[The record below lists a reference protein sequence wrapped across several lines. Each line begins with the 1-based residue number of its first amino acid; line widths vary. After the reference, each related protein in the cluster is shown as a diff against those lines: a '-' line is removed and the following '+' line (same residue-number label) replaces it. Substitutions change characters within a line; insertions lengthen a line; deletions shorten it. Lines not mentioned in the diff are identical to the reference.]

1 MSKRSVGLSAL
12 LSFTFIALAA
22 SAYAGGGPLPLGRA
36 TKTRQL
42 TYHAYYDGHKD
53 AYLVTDVSSKT
64 QARAL
69 HINYAAELRHAKGA
83 PAGGP
88 WFVREYRILSRRA
101 GIGRDYA
108 TLAAASRLARVVI
121 KNPVPE
127 DSRAAVDALLA
138 QALAAFARPG
148 ARPDLVFFKSL
159 YCLARDEGLPLKQH
173 WLPSLPPGDRMLVA
187 ASLSLP
193 SDAADAPGPQDLA
206 RLTKRL
212 EAYLST
218 EADLQIG

>member
-1 MSKRSVGLSAL
+1 MSGPIHQTEAHLLALAPHTGDHLVLTCFSPADGLFSAL
-12 LSFTFIALAA
+12 LRPPRGLKTDAAPPPDLFDRLAL
-22 SAYAGGGPLPLGRA
+22 
-36 TKTRQL
+36 
-42 TYHAYYDGHKD
+42 
-53 AYLVTDVSSKT
+53 
-64 QARAL
+64 
-69 HINYAAELRHAKGA
+69 ELRHAKGA